1 MTDAQLGKWLAAFRV
16 GALKPILERFE
27 PGDVIDALVALL
39 RDVLRLGIHRQSD
52 PITVQRWLDLLARLR
67 AVLGERL

>member
-39 RDVLRLGIHRQSD
+39 RDVLRLSRIMKPGFTAIFQ
-52 PITVQRWLDLLARLR
+52 A
-67 AVLGERL
+67 